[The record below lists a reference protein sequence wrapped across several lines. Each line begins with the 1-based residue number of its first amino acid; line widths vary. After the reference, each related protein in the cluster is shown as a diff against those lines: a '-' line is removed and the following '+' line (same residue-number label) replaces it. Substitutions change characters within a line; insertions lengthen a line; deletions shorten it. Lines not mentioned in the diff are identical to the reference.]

1 MAVAGALRGGHE
13 LFFYGTLLDDDVFAL
28 VTGRCLAPRDRCR
41 ATIDGYIRV
50 FREGA
55 SYPIL
60 IASAGAR
67 VEGALVGKVRAR
79 EAERLKTFEG
89 DEYDLV
95 QRIVHRHGGGSV
107 GAHVFMAKSWVPGS
121 SEPWDLAHWRRR
133 HKHRC
138 LARLRRLGAGTR

>member
-1 MAVAGALRGGHE
+1 MNF
-13 LFFYGTLLDDDVFAL
+13 FFYGTLLDDDVFAL
-28 VTGRCLAPRDRCR
+28 VIGRSLAPRDRCR

-50 FREGA
+50 AREGA

-60 IASAGAR
+60 VASAGGG
-67 VEGALVGKVRAR
+67 VEGALVGKVGPR

-95 QRIVHRHGGGSV
+95 QLIVHRHRGGSV

-121 SEPWDLAHWRRR
+121 SETWDLGLWRRR
-133 HKHRC
+133 HKRLY
-138 LARLRRLGAGTR
+138 LARLRGLGS